1 MAEHFYY
8 LAAYTASVAAG
19 LSPGD
24 AAQIARAACC
34 AERLTAGGASAE
46 KVQSPGVVPALQY
59 PPGDR
64 RSAMAQA
71 NPEILSGAG
80 AALQAALFLVCGPD
94 GSLPGLI
101 ADWAR
106 AQYRPDSAH
115 PAVRQSVGIALHAL
129 GSAFLHQGFS
139 GVSNEVV
146 NAAASVMTAK
156 PVSPETLQKLLPQ
169 CASQPLETLF
179 ELESYT
185 PEEPPVSFLGCGQLG
200 TLCDSPARIYT
211 YQSPWRSVPT
221 VSCVNPLRFA
231 AAYLQMRDTLP
242 YICGKTDDFQ
252 VFDASQQ
259 SDQLTDLACFFARI
273 PTDSALP
280 DAWKR
285 HFSWC
290 RHWPEIPTPP
300 DCGADQVYFNSF
312 SLRLLAFR
320 DSLWDACPALYL
332 DELAAQ
338 AEPSAPEPD
347 TTGG

>member
-1 MAEHFYY
+1 MAEYFYY

-19 LSPGD
+19 LSTGD

-46 KVQSPGVVPALQY
+46 NVQSPGIVPALQY
-59 PPGDR
+59 LPGDS
-64 RSAMAQA
+64 RSTIAQA
-71 NPEILSGAG
+71 NPEIVSGAG
-80 AALQAALFLVCGPD
+80 ATLLAALSLVCVPD
-94 GSLPGLI
+94 GNLPGLI

-106 AQYRPDSAH
+106 SQYRPDATQT
-115 PAVRQSVGIALHAL
+115 AVRQSVGIALHSL

-146 NAAASVMTAK
+146 NAVSAVMTAK
-156 PVSPETLQKLLPQ
+156 PVSPEELQKLLPQ

-179 ELESYT
+179 ALEPYI
-185 PEEPPVSFLGCGQLG
+185 PEEPPVSFLGCEQLG
-200 TLCDSPARIYT
+200 VLCDSPARIYT
-211 YQSPWRSVPT
+211 YQSPWRSIPT

-231 AAYLQMRDTLP
+231 ASYLQMRDALP
-242 YICGKTDDFQ
+242 YICGKTDAFQ

-259 SDQLTDLACFFARI
+259 SDQLTDLACFFAQV

-290 RHWPEIPTPP
+290 HHWPEIPTPP
-300 DCGADQVYFNSF
+300 NCGAGQAYLNSF
-312 SLRLLAFR
+312 TLRLLAFR
-320 DSLWDACPALYL
+320 DSLWDACPTLYL
-332 DELAAQ
+332 KELASQ
-338 AEPSAPEPD
+338 ATPSAAGPD
-347 TTGG
+347 VTGG

>member
-259 SDQLTDLACFFARI
+259 SDRLTDLACFFARI